1 MYIMRDMQRSIEF
14 SVGEYYHIYNRGVD
28 KRQVYLDLGDSE
40 RMLKLLYVSNG
51 TKPFVYRDIQNKQLS
66 DIDRDEQ
73 LLAIGS
79 YCLMPNHFHILVKET
94 TEGGLTSF
102 MEKLTTAYSM
112 YFNKRNKRT
121 GFLFESNFKA
131 EHVNK
136 DEYLKY
142 LYAYIHLN
150 PVKLI
155 EPEWKEKGIKNL
167 SAAKKYL
174 EGYRFSSY
182 EDYAVGKREESAIL
196 TPGEFPDYFEQPGDF
211 AKFVEEWLDY
221 EKEQIGEPVE

>member
-1 MYIMRDMQRSIEF
+1 MYYTGGMQRNIDF

-28 KRQVYLDLGDSE
+28 KRHIYLDLSDKE

-51 TKPFVYRDIQNKQLS
+51 TKPFVYRDIQNKALHE
-66 DIDRDEQ
+66 IDRDDQ
-73 LLAIGS
+73 LVAIGA
-79 YCLMPNHFHILVKET
+79 YCMMPNHFHILVKET
-94 TEGGLTSF
+94 REGGMTSF

-112 YFNKRNKRT
+112 YFNKKSKRT

-131 EHVNK
+131 QHVDT

-155 EPEWKEKGIKNL
+155 EPEWKESGIRNL
-167 SAAKKYL
+167 PAAQKYL
-174 EGYRFSSY
+174 EQYRFSSY
-182 EDYAVGKREESAIL
+182 ADYAMEKREESAIL
-196 TPGEFPDYFEQPGDF
+196 TPSEFPDYFEQEGDF
-211 AKFVEEWLDY
+211 AHFVKDWLDY
-221 EKEQIGEPVE
+221 KDEAEEVAAT